1 MTRLSSER
9 QLGRREFVGLAAG
22 AFLVAA
28 IPLSR
33 RRPAELIRR
42 SMPVMGT
49 IADFAV
55 VHRNPAIAH
64 AAIDAAMLELRR
76 VERTMT
82 RFNNVSDIGR
92 ANIRAS
98 RDGITVSR
106 ETALVTAE
114 ALRWAHA
121 TDGRY
126 DPAVGTLS
134 ALWDVTHRHEPPAE
148 DRIAVLAG
156 RQFYRLVEVGSF
168 AGASALRFHD
178 GNVRLDLGSI
188 AKGYAVDRAVD
199 ALRRKGISKGLVV
212 AGGDL
217 YALGSGPD
225 DEPWSVGIQSPTD
238 NRRMAGVLQLADR
251 AVATSGTYQ
260 QFFRHRGRRYH
271 HLIDPVTG
279 HPRETTMQ
287 SLSITAATVMEA
299 DVAATALY
307 GLSPSMIT
315 AGLAVHAPDAEL
327 ARAI

>member
-1 MTRLSSER
+1 M
-9 QLGRREFVGLAAG
+9 
-22 AFLVAA
+22 
-28 IPLSR
+28 
-33 RRPAELIRR
+33 
-42 SMPVMGT
+42 
-49 IADFAV
+49 
-55 VHRNPAIAH
+55 
-64 AAIDAAMLELRR
+64 
-76 VERTMT
+76 
-82 RFNNVSDIGR
+82 
-92 ANIRAS
+92 
-98 RDGITVSR
+98 
-106 ETALVTAE
+106 
-114 ALRWAHA
+114 
-121 TDGRY
+121 
-126 DPAVGTLS
+126 
-134 ALWDVTHRHEPPAE
+134 
-148 DRIAVLAG
+148 LAG